1 MGSPTVLRILR
12 ASASTLPLTQGGN
25 SLAIYPPFTRA
36 IRHIPAFRG
45 NADPSGGLCQGEDTW
60 LEIVHNMSRGR
71 RSGVGLM
78 NYVRALENRDN
89 PARRRRVL
97 AALRELGIEPVVQE
111 SRLLRVSNIAVD
123 LPPGPGA
130 RRLLFSAHYD
140 AVRGSPGANDNAS
153 GVAVLL
159 GLCHKLKDGRF
170 PIRAVFFDREE
181 AWLRTP
187 LLRAGLLGSFHYV
200 WKNGL
205 REVAAVYN
213 LEFCGMGDYL
223 GVWPIRS
230 KEMRLRAFQEVG
242 KAAARLAL
250 PMRAAHIPWFILSS
264 DHLPFRLRGLPDAL
278 TLSLFPSSQVP
289 GLEKWLE
296 DLPRLL
302 VGGRSAWPEPLSSIH
317 TARDTSSRLSEGS
330 LALMLTLL
338 LDLSEGWGFSPGG
351 ADPGAGP
358 GPRHGPGPVPPASS

>member
-1 MGSPTVLRILR
+1 MGSPTAPRILR
-12 ASASTLPLTQGGN
+12 ASASTLPLTQGGS

-36 IRHIPAFRG
+36 IRHIPTFRG

-78 NYVRALENRDN
+78 DYVRALENRDN
-89 PARRRRVL
+89 PARRQRVL
-97 AALRELGIEPVVQE
+97 AILKELGIEPVVQE
-111 SRLLRVSNIAVD
+111 SRLLRVSNIVVD
-123 LPPGPGA
+123 LPPGTRA

-159 GLCHKLKDGRF
+159 GLCHEIKDGRV
-170 PIRAVFFDREE
+170 PTRAVFFDREE
-181 AWLRTP
+181 AWLRIP
-187 LLRAGLLGSFHYV
+187 LLRTGLLGSFHYV
-200 WKNGL
+200 WKNSL
-205 REVAAVYN
+205 RDVAAVYN

-230 KEMRLRAFQEVG
+230 KEKLLHAFPEVE

-264 DHLPFRLRGLPDAL
+264 DHLPFRLRGLPAAL
-278 TLSLFPSSQVP
+278 TLSPFPNSQVP

-302 VGGRSAWPEPLSSIH
+302 FR
-317 TARDTSSRLSEGS
+317 RREG
-330 LALMLTLL
+330 
-338 LDLSEGWGFSPGG
+338 
-351 ADPGAGP
+351 GAGP
-358 GPRHGPGPVPPASS
+358 PFPP

>member
-1 MGSPTVLRILR
+1 M
-12 ASASTLPLTQGGN
+12 
-25 SLAIYPPFTRA
+25 
-36 IRHIPAFRG
+36 
-45 NADPSGGLCQGEDTW
+45 D
-60 LEIVHNMSRGR
+60 
-71 RSGVGLM
+71 
-78 NYVRALENRDN
+78 YVRALENRDN

-170 PIRAVFFDREE
+170 PVRAVFFDREE
-181 AWLRTP
+181 AWLRIP
-187 LLRAGLLGSFHYV
+187 LLRTGLLGSFHYV
-200 WKNGL
+200 WKNTL
-205 REVAAVYN
+205 RDVAAVYN

-289 GLEKWLE
+289 LPEKWLAA
-296 DLPRLL
+296 LPRLL
-302 VGGRSAWPEPLSSIH
+302 FRRRQVWPEPLSTIH

-330 LALMLTLL
+330 LELMLTLL
-338 LDLSEGWGFSPGG
+338 LELSEGWSLSPGG
-351 ADPGAGP
+351 AGPGAGP
-358 GPRHGPGPVPPASS
+358 GPRRGPGPGPPASS

>member
-1 MGSPTVLRILR
+1 M
-12 ASASTLPLTQGGN
+12 
-25 SLAIYPPFTRA
+25 
-36 IRHIPAFRG
+36 
-45 NADPSGGLCQGEDTW
+45 D
-60 LEIVHNMSRGR
+60 
-71 RSGVGLM
+71 
-78 NYVRALENRDN
+78 YVRALENRDN
-89 PARRRRVL
+89 PARRQRVL
-97 AALRELGIEPVVQE
+97 ATLRELGIEPLVQG
-111 SRLLRVSNIAVD
+111 SRLLRVSNIVVD
-123 LPPGPGA
+123 LPAGARA

-181 AWLRTP
+181 AWLRIP
-187 LLRAGLLGSFHYV
+187 LLRTGLLGSFHYV

-205 REVAAVYN
+205 RDVAAVYN

-230 KEMRLRAFQEVG
+230 KEKRLRAFQEVG

-264 DHLPFRLRGLPDAL
+264 DHLPFRLRGLPNAL
-278 TLSLFPSSQVP
+278 TLSLVPSSQVP
-289 GLEKWLE
+289 VLEKWLA

-302 VGGRSAWPEPLSSIH
+302 FSRRPVWPEPLSSIH

-330 LALMLTLL
+330 LAVMLTLL
-338 LDLSEGWGFSPGG
+338 LELSEGWSLSPGG

-358 GPRHGPGPVPPASS
+358 GPQHGPCPGPPAFS

>member
-1 MGSPTVLRILR
+1 M
-12 ASASTLPLTQGGN
+12 
-25 SLAIYPPFTRA
+25 
-36 IRHIPAFRG
+36 
-45 NADPSGGLCQGEDTW
+45 D
-60 LEIVHNMSRGR
+60 
-71 RSGVGLM
+71 
-78 NYVRALENRDN
+78 YVRALENRDN

-111 SRLLRVSNIAVD
+111 SRLLRVSNIVVD
-123 LPPGPGA
+123 LPPGPME

-181 AWLRTP
+181 AWLRIP
-187 LLRAGLLGSFHYV
+187 LLRTGLLGSFHYV
-200 WKNGL
+200 WKNSL
-205 REVAAVYN
+205 RDVAAVYN

-278 TLSLFPSSQVP
+278 TLSLFPGSQVP

-302 VGGRSAWPEPLSSIH
+302 LGGRSAWPEPLSSIH

-351 ADPGAGP
+351 AGPGAGP

>member
-1 MGSPTVLRILR
+1 M
-12 ASASTLPLTQGGN
+12 
-25 SLAIYPPFTRA
+25 
-36 IRHIPAFRG
+36 
-45 NADPSGGLCQGEDTW
+45 D
-60 LEIVHNMSRGR
+60 
-71 RSGVGLM
+71 
-78 NYVRALENRDN
+78 YVRALENRGN

-111 SRLLRVSNIAVD
+111 SRLLRVSNIVVD
-123 LPPGPGA
+123 LPPGPRA

-181 AWLRTP
+181 AWLRAP
-187 LLRAGLLGSFHYV
+187 LLRTGLLGSFHYV

-205 REVAAVYN
+205 KDVAAVYN

-230 KEMRLRAFQEVG
+230 KEKRFRAFQEVG

-250 PMRAAHIPWFILSS
+250 PMRAAHIPWFIHSS

-278 TLSLFPSSQVP
+278 TLSLLPSTQVP
-289 GLEKWLE
+289 VLEKWLA

-302 VGGRSAWPEPLSSIH
+302 FRRRSLWPEPLSSIH

-330 LALMLTLL
+330 LGLMLTLL
-338 LDLSEGWGFSPGG
+338 LELAQGWSLSPGG
-351 ADPGAGP
+351 VGPGAGP
-358 GPRHGPGPVPPASS
+358 GPRRGPGPGPPASS

>member
-1 MGSPTVLRILR
+1 M
-12 ASASTLPLTQGGN
+12 
-25 SLAIYPPFTRA
+25 
-36 IRHIPAFRG
+36 
-45 NADPSGGLCQGEDTW
+45 D
-60 LEIVHNMSRGR
+60 
-71 RSGVGLM
+71 
-78 NYVRALENRDN
+78 YVTALENGDN

-97 AALRELGIEPVVQE
+97 AVLRELGIEPVVQE
-111 SRLLRVSNIAVD
+111 SRLLRVSNIVVD
-123 LPPGPGA
+123 LPPGPME

-170 PIRAVFFDREE
+170 PVRAVFFDREE
-181 AWLRTP
+181 AWLRIP
-187 LLRAGLLGSFHYV
+187 LLRTGLLGSFHYV

-230 KEMRLRAFQEVG
+230 KEKLLHAFQEVE

-289 GLEKWLE
+289 LPEKWLA

-302 VGGRSAWPEPLSSIH
+302 FRRRQVWPEPLSTIH

-330 LALMLTLL
+330 LELMLTLL
-338 LDLSEGWGFSPGG
+338 LELSEGWSLSPGG
-351 ADPGAGP
+351 AGPGAGP
-358 GPRHGPGPVPPASS
+358 GPRRGPGPGPPASS